1 MRLRHVKGSEEKLN
15 NSNYIIKE
23 PTKYKGKYSEL
34 FNNTNKIQIEIGC
47 GKGNFIVTKAIN
59 NPDINYIA
67 IEKQASVL
75 VKVLDKIDN
84 LPNLKIIFCDAIK
97 IDEVFDKEIDTL
109 YLNFSDPWPK
119 NRHENRRLTSP
130 NFLKTYDN
138 LFKGE
143 KRIEFK
149 TDNMKL
155 FEYSIC
161 SLSNYGYIFES
172 INLDLQN
179 SENNDNIMTEYEYK
193 FSQKGFK
200 IYKLLAFKK

>member
-1 MRLRHVKGSEEKLN
+1 M
-15 NSNYIIKE
+15 
-23 PTKYKGKYSEL
+23 

-119 NRHENRRLTSP
+119 NRHANRRLTSP
-130 NFLKTYDN
+130 IFLNKYEHI
-138 LFKGE
+138 FKDE
-143 KRIEFK
+143 CKIEMK
-149 TDNMKL
+149 TDNRNL
-155 FEYSIC
+155 FEYTLIT
-161 SLSNYGYIFES
+161 LSEANYKLSEVKLDLYA
-172 INLDLQN
+172 NLD
-179 SENNDNIMTEYEYK
+179 EDNIQTEYEAK
-193 FSQKGFK
+193 FVSKGMV
-200 IYKLLAFKK
+200 IYKLKAHK

>member
-75 VKVLDKIDN
+75 VKVLYKIDN

-119 NRHENRRLTSP
+119 NRHANRRLTSP
-130 NFLKTYDN
+130 IFLNKYEHI
-138 LFKGE
+138 FKDE
-143 KRIEFK
+143 CKIEMK
-149 TDNMKL
+149 TDNRNL
-155 FEYSIC
+155 FEYTLIT
-161 SLSNYGYIFES
+161 LSEANYKLSEVKLDLYA
-172 INLDLQN
+172 NLD
-179 SENNDNIMTEYEYK
+179 EDNIQTEYEAK
-193 FSQKGFK
+193 FVSKGMV
-200 IYKLLAFKK
+200 IYKLKAHK

>member
-84 LPNLKIIFCDAIK
+84 LPNLKI
-97 IDEVFDKEIDTL
+97 
-109 YLNFSDPWPK
+109 
-119 NRHENRRLTSP
+119 
-130 NFLKTYDN
+130 
-138 LFKGE
+138 
-143 KRIEFK
+143 
-149 TDNMKL
+149 
-155 FEYSIC
+155 
-161 SLSNYGYIFES
+161 
-172 INLDLQN
+172 
-179 SENNDNIMTEYEYK
+179 MT
-193 FSQKGFK
+193 Q
-200 IYKLLAFKK
+200 

>member
-47 GKGNFIVTKAIN
+47 GKGNFN

-75 VKVLDKIDN
+75 VKVLDKIEN

-119 NRHENRRLTSP
+119 NRHANRRLTSP
-130 NFLKTYDN
+130 IFLNK
-138 LFKGE
+138 
-143 KRIEFK
+143 
-149 TDNMKL
+149 
-155 FEYSIC
+155 
-161 SLSNYGYIFES
+161 
-172 INLDLQN
+172 
-179 SENNDNIMTEYEYK
+179 
-193 FSQKGFK
+193 
-200 IYKLLAFKK
+200 

>member
-119 NRHENRRLTSP
+119 NRHANRRLTSP
-130 NFLKTYDN
+130 IFLNKYEHI
-138 LFKGE
+138 FKNE
-143 KRIEFK
+143 CKIEMK
-149 TDNMKL
+149 TDNRNL
-155 FEYSIC
+155 FEYTLIT
-161 SLSNYGYIFES
+161 LSEANYKLSEVKLDLYA
-172 INLDLQN
+172 NLD
-179 SENNDNIMTEYEYK
+179 EDNIQTEYEAK
-193 FSQKGFK
+193 FVSKGMV
-200 IYKLLAFKK
+200 IYKLKAHK